1 MMMKKPLIG
10 LTTYGR
16 DEKNAFSLPAQYLES
31 VRRAGAVPFLI
42 APDETE
48 LDEILPMLSGLIL
61 TGGGDMN
68 PESYHGDSHETI
80 YMIDDERDQAE
91 INIFNRFY
99 ETGRPI
105 LGICRGMQII
115 NVAWGGDLIA
125 HLPDQFGET
134 VLHRAPPRVPTPH
147 KVKLDP
153 DSRLAQLLEV
163 SEAEISS
170 WHHQA
175 LNRVADPWKVVA
187 HAPDGV
193 IEAVECHQHPWL
205 YAVQWHPE
213 LTAAEDPSQQRLF
226 DKLVTASQEMSN
238 STQIAA

>member
-1 MMMKKPLIG
+1 MMKPLIG

-31 VRRAGAVPFLI
+31 VRRAGGVPFLI

-48 LDEILPMLSGLIL
+48 FDEILPRLSGLVL

-68 PESYHGDSHETI
+68 PELYQGDSHETI
-80 YMIDDERDQAE
+80 YMIDDERDQGE
-91 INIFNRFY
+91 TEIFNRFH
-99 ETGRPI
+99 ETGLPI

-115 NVAWGGDLIA
+115 NVAWGGSLIA
-125 HLPDQFGET
+125 HLPDHFGESI
-134 VLHRAPPRVPTPH
+134 LHRAPPRVPTPH
-147 KVKLDP
+147 QVKLDP
-153 DSRLAQLLEV
+153 DSRLSQMMEV

-175 LNRVADPWKVVA
+175 LDCVAEGLKVVA
-187 HAPDGV
+187 HSQDGV

-205 YAVQWHPE
+205 YAIQWHPE
-213 LTAAEDPSQQRLF
+213 LTSANDPAQQRLF
-226 DKLVTASQEMSN
+226 DHLVRASQTATN
-238 STQIAA
+238 SEQKAA